1 MTFITRRTTMET
13 ANALH
18 DGIQKFDFVPT
29 HLGIKVG
36 DTIRY
41 TVKWQQKDVP
51 HVITKDRFKVTC
63 VLNDD
68 PRVHKSL
75 SLIGLE
81 KIDLAF

>member
-1 MTFITRRTTMET
+1 MTFITRLTTVKT
-13 ANALH
+13 ADALH
-18 DGIQKFDFVPT
+18 NGTQTFDFVPT

-36 DTIRY
+36 DVLRY
-41 TVKWQQKDVP
+41 TVKWQQKDIP
-51 HVITKDRFKVTC
+51 HTITQDRFKVTC

-68 PRVHKSL
+68 PRAHKSL